1 MTTIL
6 QALLNMIREIN
17 EDYDSRQ
24 LQAFPPQTP
33 TKHTDSAS
41 NSRAADALSDFAR
54 LQVCTPPNNAA

>member
-24 LQAFPPQTP
+24 LPALPPQTP
-33 TKHTDSAS
+33 SKHTDSAS
-41 NSRAADALSDFAR
+41 KHRAADALSDFAR
-54 LQVCTPPNNAA
+54 LQVCTTPNNAA